1 MGILFSVLFY
11 ILEVNTTIISMLML
25 SKYQIALAE
34 GDGSADSQM
43 IWSLVLI
50 AIVVLLMVFGRR
62 ILLLVK
68 GKSADED
75 LDEDEFVVEEEEDSK
90 G

>member
-1 MGILFSVLFY
+1 
-11 ILEVNTTIISMLML
+11 ML
-25 SKYQIALAE
+25 SKYQIVLAE
-34 GDGSADSQM
+34 EGTVDSQM

-75 LDEDEFVVEEEEDSK
+75 LDEDEFIREEEEDSK
-90 G
+90 A

>member
-1 MGILFSVLFY
+1 
-11 ILEVNTTIISMLML
+11 MLML
-25 SKYQIALAE
+25 SKYQIVLAE
-34 GDGSADSQM
+34 EGTVDSQM

-75 LDEDEFVVEEEEDSK
+75 LDEDEFIREEEEDSK
-90 G
+90 A